1 MGGNG
6 SFRVD
11 LHKER
16 RNNYGHPRFIADY
29 YYEAQIHIQIYNILK
44 IGHYTTFLVRTIS
57 ITNKN
62 TFLLILRY
70 DLRSL
75 RGRVTHICVN
85 NLNIIGSDDGL
96 LPSSDNGW
104 SPSNEPILEYH

>member
-1 MGGNG
+1 MGGDG

-44 IGHYTTFLVRTIS
+44 IGHYATFLVRTIS
-57 ITNKN
+57 ITNKKYSFIN
-62 TFLLILRY
+62 PEVWFTKLTR
-70 DLRSL
+70 
-75 RGRVTHICVN
+75 
-85 NLNIIGSDDGL
+85 
-96 LPSSDNGW
+96 SSDA
-104 SPSNEPILEYH
+104 YMRQ